1 MALLTWAAT
10 AAVADVD
17 AFVCELVALVTEAAM
32 LKESVTM
39 RELINTPEPDDLTST
54 DSQLNK

>member
-17 AFVCELVALVTEAAM
+17 PFDCELVALVTEAAI
-32 LKESVTM
+32 LNESVTK
-39 RELINTPEPDDLTST
+39 RELSNSIT
-54 DSQLNK
+54 

>member
-32 LKESVTM
+32 LNESVTM
-39 RELINTPEPDDLTST
+39 RELINTHKTDDLI
-54 DSQLNK
+54 NEH